1 MKNKM
6 LIGILSAG
14 VILSGALTV
23 GATSN
28 NSGEETLLKVTESQ
42 EMIPTEDRE
51 EKNQSSKQNII
62 TEQEATDIA
71 AKAVGGTVNE
81 MELDEDDNRYV
92 YEFELNTSKGEAE
105 VKVDAVTGKVLEKEY
120 DDDNDDDREEKDQ
133 FSKQNII
140 TEQEAIDIA
149 KKAVDGTVNEMEL
162 DEDDNRYVYEFE
174 LNTSKGEAEVK
185 VDAASGKVL
194 EKEYDDGDNDDLDD

>member
-120 DDDNDDDREEKDQ
+120 DDDNDDDREEKNQ